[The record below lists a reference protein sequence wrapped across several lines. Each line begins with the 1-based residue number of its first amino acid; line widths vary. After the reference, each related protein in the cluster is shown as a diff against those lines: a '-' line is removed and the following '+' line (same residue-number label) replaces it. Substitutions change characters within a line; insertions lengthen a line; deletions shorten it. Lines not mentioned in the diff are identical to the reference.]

1 MRLKLIILFQ
11 LFVIYVCA
19 QDKKDSVAN
28 RIVEEKFIKINGIE
42 QWITIKG
49 DSTKPAILFLHGGP
63 GSPLSPY
70 ADAIY
75 GKWEKDFILVQWD
88 QRGAGKTFGRN
99 APAALSPEYLRA
111 NPLTIEQMT
120 ADGVELAKYIVDHL
134 GKQKI
139 ILFGTSWGSALGV
152 KMAIKSPELFYAYV
166 GHSQLVNP
174 SADLVSDY
182 ERLYQMA
189 KTAKDQESLSVLNSI
204 GKPPYDT
211 ARNAGKLIRIIKK
224 YEKKNESPAPG
235 WWFELSP
242 GYDNEKDNENRA
254 DGDDYSFVN
263 YVGDKRLGIKPINS
277 TINFL
282 KDDFV
287 FKIPVY
293 LIQGEEDI
301 LTPLVIT
308 KEYFNKIKAPEK
320 KFISIPKAAHGFNQS
335 VVDVQYKIMK
345 AVYKN

>member
-1 MRLKLIILFQ
+1 MTFKLIILFQ
-11 LFVIYVCA
+11 LLLIHACA

-28 RIVEEKFIKINGIE
+28 RIVEERFIKINGIE
-42 QWITIKG
+42 QWVTIKG

-63 GSPLSPY
+63 GSPLSPH

-99 APAALSPEYLRA
+99 APAKLSPEYLRS
-111 NPLTIEQMT
+111 NPLTIGQMT
-120 ADGVELAKYIVDHL
+120 ADGCELAKYLIDHL

-139 ILFGTSWGSALGV
+139 LLFGTSWGSALGV
-152 KMAIKSPELFYAYV
+152 RMATKNPELFYAYV
-166 GHSQLVNP
+166 GHSQIVNP
-174 SADLVSDY
+174 SADLISDY
-182 ERLYQMA
+182 ERLYEMA
-189 KTAKDQESLSVLNSI
+189 KTAEDRESLSVLNSI
-204 GKPPYDT
+204 GKPRYDT

-224 YEKKNESPAPG
+224 YERKNVIPAPG

-242 GYDNEKDNENRA
+242 EYNNEKDSENRA

-263 YVGDKRLGIKPINS
+263 YVGDKPLGIKPINS

-282 KDDFV
+282 KDDYV
-287 FKIPVY
+287 FKLPVY

-301 LTPLVIT
+301 LTPLLIT

-320 KFISIPKAAHGFNQS
+320 KFISISKAAHGLNQS
-335 VVDVQYKIMK
+335 VIDVQYKIMK
-345 AVYKN
+345 AIYKN